1 MVLFFNKE
9 VAHANSAWLVLAMPN
24 AAHDESMGRVF
35 GLYAIVQYPSS
46 MLSAMRFT
54 GDEHEDALR
63 EMPAKSA
70 AVVCSGGGR

>member
-24 AAHDESMGRVF
+24 AAYDESLGRMF
-35 GLYAIVQYPSS
+35 GLYAIVQHPSP
-46 MLSAMRFT
+46 LLPAMRFT

-63 EMPAKSA
+63 EMPATPA
-70 AVVCSGGGR
+70 AMVRSGGGR